1 MNSENNGSTKI
12 EDLPSSTNENI
23 KLEVTDNNIKLD
35 DIFKQ
40 VQDVGS
46 NGELNLPSRDIPIDE
61 TKMSMDNISKPN
73 YVPKNEDYIQNIY
86 ESYDDIKDSQRR
98 KQNKQDSL
106 EVLYDEMQTPLLLCV
121 LYFIY
126 QLPSFNNI
134 LSKYI
139 KSIFKTDGN
148 LNIYGLI
155 TKSVLFAIT
164 YYSLD
169 KLLEY
174 ISIDN

>member
-1 MNSENNGSTKI
+1 MSDKNNGSTRI
-12 EDLPSSTNENI
+12 EDLPSTDENI
-23 KLEVTDNNIKLD
+23 KLEVTDNNNIKLN
-35 DIFKQ
+35 DIFKN
-40 VQDVGS
+40 VQDIGV
-46 NGELNLPSRDIPIDE
+46 NGDLSLPSRDIPLDE

-73 YVPKNEDYIQNIY
+73 YIPKNEDYITNMY
-86 ESYDDIKDSQRR
+86 ETYEDMNENQR
-98 KQNKQDSL
+98 KKKNKEDSL
-106 EVLYDEMQTPLLLCV
+106 EVLYDEMQTPLLLSV
-121 LYFIY
+121 LYFIF

-155 TKSVLFAIT
+155 TKSVLFALS

-174 ISIDN
+174 ISI

>member
-1 MNSENNGSTKI
+1 MSDKNNGSTRI
-12 EDLPSSTNENI
+12 EDLPSTDENI
-23 KLEVTDNNIKLD
+23 KLEVTDNNNIKLN
-35 DIFKQ
+35 DIFKN
-40 VQDVGS
+40 VQDIGV
-46 NGELNLPSRDIPIDE
+46 NGDLSLPSRDIPLDE

-73 YVPKNEDYIQNIY
+73 YIPKNEDYITNIY
-86 ESYDDIKDSQRR
+86 ETYEDMNENQR
-98 KQNKQDSL
+98 KKKNKQDSL
-106 EVLYDEMQTPLLLCV
+106 EVLYDEMQTPLLLSV
-121 LYFIY
+121 LYFIF

-155 TKSVLFAIT
+155 TKSVLFALS

-174 ISIDN
+174 ISI